1 MSQPRAV
8 IQAESNP
15 RSLANP
21 ALAFVRDYWHAKRGS
36 RQMPARSD
44 IRPAD
49 LKKYLDSIVMI
60 DVLGGGDFRYRLVG
74 TTITRY
80 FLTDPTGMHVAEAW
94 APVGENAVKRIVGNL
109 SAVVAGRVPVRL
121 WGQVDWIGT
130 GEDFDA
136 LYLPFSDD
144 GEHVTMI
151 LNLFTFDRQR
161 ILMERQIA
169 IEAGRT
175 SLVEP
180 AEPPQPPQPH
190 RKSTRPKKA

>member
-1 MSQPRAV
+1 MAQPRAAF
-8 IQAESNP
+8 QAQSNP
-15 RSLANP
+15 ETLAEP
-21 ALAFVRDYWHAKRGS
+21 ALAFLLDYWRAKRGS
-36 RQMPARSD
+36 REMPARRD
-44 IRPAD
+44 IRPAE

-80 FLTDPTGMHVAEAW
+80 FLVDPTGKRVAEAW
-94 APVGENAVKRIVGNL
+94 APAGEDAVMRVTTNL

-121 WGQVDWIGT
+121 WGQIDWTGI

-144 GEHVTMI
+144 GERVTLI

-161 ILMERQIA
+161 ILTERQIA
-169 IEAGRT
+169 LEAGRT
-175 SLVEP
+175 SLVRE
-180 AEPPQPPQPH
+180 
-190 RKSTRPKKA
+190 

>member
-21 ALAFVRDYWHAKRGS
+21 ALAFLRDYWHAKRGS
-36 RQMPARSD
+36 RSMPTRGD
-44 IRPAD
+44 IRPVE

-60 DVLGGGDFRYRLVG
+60 DALGDGDFRYRLVG

-80 FLTDPTGMHVAEAW
+80 YLIDPTGRRVAEAW
-94 APVGENAVKRIVGNL
+94 APAGEDAVTRVLTNL
-109 SAVVAGRVPVRL
+109 RSVAAGRVPVRL
-121 WGQVDWIGT
+121 WGQIDWTGT
-130 GEDFDA
+130 GEEFDA

-144 GEHVTMI
+144 GERVTLI

-161 ILMERQIA
+161 ILTERQIA
-169 IEAGRT
+169 REAGRT
-175 SLVEP
+175 SLV
-180 AEPPQPPQPH
+180 A
-190 RKSTRPKKA
+190 SG

>member
-1 MSQPRAV
+1 MTQPRAAY
-8 IQAESNP
+8 QAQSNP
-15 RSLANP
+15 ATLANP
-21 ALAFVRDYWHAKRGS
+21 ALAFLLDYWRAKCGPRA
-36 RQMPARSD
+36 MPARRD

-60 DVLGGGDFRYRLVG
+60 DVLGDGDFRYRLVG

-80 FLTDPTGMHVAEAW
+80 FLTDPTGKRVAEAW
-94 APVGENAVKRIVGNL
+94 APAGEDAAKRVVVNL
-109 SAVVAGRVPVRL
+109 SAVAAGRVPVHL
-121 WGQVDWIGT
+121 WGQLDWTGT

-144 GEHVTMI
+144 GERVTMI

-161 ILMERQIA
+161 ILTERQIA

-180 AEPPQPPQPH
+180 VETPPPPQPH
-190 RKSTRPKKA
+190 QKSVPPRKA